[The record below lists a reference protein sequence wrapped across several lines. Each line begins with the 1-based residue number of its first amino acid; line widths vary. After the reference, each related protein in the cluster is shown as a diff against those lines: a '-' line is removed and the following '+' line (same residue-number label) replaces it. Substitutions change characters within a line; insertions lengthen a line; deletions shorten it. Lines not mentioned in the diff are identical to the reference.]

1 MAFLLKAGLL
11 VPSFPDLVSYDIN
24 GVGAIKSHGNMK
36 AWENIHMNRS
46 NSRTE
51 RRYRLLLYLSSL
63 LWKERIRDL

>member
-1 MAFLLKAGLL
+1 
-11 VPSFPDLVSYDIN
+11 
-24 GVGAIKSHGNMK
+24 MK

-63 LWKERIRDL
+63 LWKERIRGL